1 MSNEVASLYVTIEG
15 KDVGLSALLNRVDKE
30 LDATA
35 KRAKGATDAIGGG
48 LGGAAQKGAAGL
60 GSFAN
65 SAAQSATTL
74 IGLGSALEVGTRLFE
89 SFKDAFNFKAE
100 LDGTTAAINLQLQ
113 GVRDT
118 GETWNEAAA
127 YAQKYKLTQEETT
140 NTVQASIGIL
150 RESQA
155 SISETFGV
163 LQRLTVLAP
172 GKTIEEA
179 AFSVRELASGDV
191 QSIADQ
197 FNISKTKA
205 YEMRDAI
212 KGGADVVQVLSQ
224 FLDQSNIKMD
234 SLAVKTQG
242 VAGKMRDLAIAEE
255 QMKLAQAE
263 FAQGPGLAILEQQIN
278 VTRGATRLLTADF
291 GQMSLSL
298 QQVAAENPWIKLLPG
313 FAQAQADLQLMAQRQ
328 QELNAAQQAGT
339 SGGTQ
344 WGAVQQE
351 SATSTDAATQAI
363 QAQATAME
371 QAAQQAVL
379 DATNTEALSAAKKA
393 LEDAALSA
401 ANGVLAGG
409 GDIAGQADRLA
420 ASSSQIDV
428 LTAAFIRLKI
438 ATGEA
443 QAAADRAAGQAR
455 LAGQAGQ
462 TRDLLKPFG
471 GLGFNAPGRS
481 GASDAAAIK
490 TISDTQALLNKP
502 VNPTAPIG
510 RGSGGGGSAATA
522 LNAQRT
528 LSNQTEDLSQKH
540 QDKLIQIEA
549 DAMQK
554 RMQADQA
561 FHQSQTRG
569 RIGFYAGLAN
579 VTDAAQQKALA
590 ARYEAIQQE
599 ANAIKQSQGADV
611 AQAYAAAAEKALQE
625 QSQIEQQI
633 ADAKKSKDPA
643 KAEFLTGILA
653 MQQAADA
660 EELAAIK
667 TKGSA
672 IQAERDKQYAN
683 EEADFVAHLDRMGTA
698 YERKVATLPGLKTAL
713 GSGGGLPSPA
723 SVAQAQAGGP
733 SSPASAA
740 PTKSGAQPVEDV
752 ATPPAID
759 AQTATLGGKLDGI
772 RDDLKAVNTRLGA
785 VEGAVRELKRNGA
798 FGGG

>member
-1 MSNEVASLYVTIEG
+1 MSNEIASLVVRVEG

-65 SAAQSATTL
+65 SAAQTATTL
-74 IGLGSALEVGTRLFE
+74 IGLGSALEVGTQLFN
-89 SFKDAFNFKAE
+89 SFRDAFNFRAE
-100 LDGTTAAINLQLQ
+100 LDGTTASINLQLQ
-113 GVRDT
+113 GVRDS
-118 GETWNEAAA
+118 GQVWNEASA
-127 YAQKYKLTQEETT
+127 YATKYKLTQEETT

-150 RESQA
+150 KQSQA
-155 SISETFGV
+155 SVEQTFGV

-172 GKTIEEA
+172 GKSIEDA
-179 AFSVRELASGDV
+179 AFAVRELASGDII
-191 QSIADQ
+191 SISDQ
-197 FNISKTKA
+197 FNISKDRA

-212 KGGADVVQVLSQ
+212 QSGADVVTVLSK

-234 SLAVKTQG
+234 SLAIRTQG
-242 VAGKMRDLAIAEE
+242 VAGKMKDLAIAEE
-255 QMKLAQAE
+255 QLKLAQAE

-291 GQMSLSL
+291 GQMSLAL

-313 FAQAQADLQLMAQRQ
+313 FAQAEAQMQLMAQRQ

-339 SGGTQ
+339 TGGTQ

-351 SATSTDAATQAI
+351 SATAADAATQAI
-363 QAQATAME
+363 QAQATALE

-379 DATNTEALSAAKKA
+379 DATNTEALSVAKKA

-401 ANGVLAGG
+401 ADSVLAGG
-409 GDIAGQADRLA
+409 GNIAAEADRLA
-420 ASSSQIDV
+420 ASSSQVDI

-481 GASDAAAIK
+481 GTSDADAFR
-490 TISDTQALLNKP
+490 TISATQTELNKP
-502 VNPTAPIG
+502 VPPKPKPTGG
-510 RGSGGGGSAATA
+510 RGGGGGTA
-522 LNAQRT
+522 GITAQRT
-528 LSNQTEDLSQKH
+528 LNNQEADLAQKH
-540 QDKLIQIEA
+540 QDKLAQILA
-549 DAMQK
+549 DGMQK
-554 RMQADQA
+554 RMQAEEA
-561 FHQSQTRG
+561 FHQTQRRG
-569 RIGFYAGLAN
+569 RISFYTSLAN
-579 VTDAAQQKALA
+579 VTDAAQQQALA

-599 ANAIKQSQGADV
+599 ANAIKESQGADV
-611 AQAYAAAAEKALQE
+611 AQAYAVAAEKALQE
-625 QSQIEQQI
+625 QRQLEEQI
-633 ADAKKSKDPA
+633 AEAKKNNDPGR
-643 KAEFLTGILA
+643 AEFLTGLLA
-653 MQQAADA
+653 MQKAADD

-672 IQAERDKQYAN
+672 IQAERDKQYSA
-683 EEADFVAHLDRMGTA
+683 EEADFAAHLERMGVA
-698 YERKVATLPGLKTAL
+698 YERKVAALPGLKTAL
-713 GSGGGLPSPA
+713 GAGGTGSLPSPA
-723 SVAQAQAGGP
+723 SVAQAQAGGSASP
-733 SSPASAA
+733 SSAA
-740 PTKSGAQPVEDV
+740 PTKSGATPVEDI
-752 ATPPAID
+752 ATPPAVD
-759 AQTATLGGKLDGI
+759 AMSGYLGKKLEELGTKLDTLD
-772 RDDLKAVNTRLGA
+772 RRLGE
-785 VEGAVRELKRNGA
+785 VDRSVRNLKRDRA
-798 FGGG
+798 YE